1 MIPLACFV
9 LGAQSPP
16 GNSAPTVGAAERRQ
30 IEEAVPGKAAA
41 KPAKVRQLLVL
52 DANIGRR
59 GHPSIPFANL
69 ALELMGKRTG
79 AYEATFSNDPAM
91 LTAEKLRT
99 FDAVYFNNTIGP
111 IFNTP
116 ELKESFLGYIRE
128 GGGMA
133 GNHAVPFTSTDWPE
147 FSLLVGAKNG
157 YHREPT
163 ETVAIRV
170 DDPRSP
176 INAAFRGGGKVE
188 FTDEFFRFFD
198 APYAPERLH
207 ILTSIDVDKTDMN
220 QGQCGGRSSK
230 PFPPSVRC
238 VRDDNLY
245 PVSWVRSEG
254 KGRIFYST
262 MGHNPANFWNPAFLE
277 HLLAGIQFALG
288 DLQTDTTPGKV
299 EAR

>member
-1 MIPLACFV
+1 MAAA
-9 LGAQSPP
+9 AQSPP
-16 GNSAPTVGAAERRQ
+16 AVSEAERRQ
-30 IEEAVPGKAAA
+30 IEAAIPGKPAVKPGKA
-41 KPAKVRQLLVL
+41 RRLLVL

-59 GHPSIPFANL
+59 GHPSIPYANL

-79 AYEATFSNDPAM
+79 AYEAVFSNDPAL

-116 ELKESFLGYIRE
+116 ELREAFLGYIRE

-133 GNHAVPFTSTDWPE
+133 GNHALPFTSTDWPE

-163 ETVAIRV
+163 EKVAIRV
-170 DDPRSP
+170 DDPASP
-176 INAAFRGGGKVE
+176 INAAFRGRSVE

-207 ILTSIDVDKTDMN
+207 ILLSIDVERTNMS
-220 QGQCGGRSSK
+220 QGQCGGTSTK
-230 PFPPSVRC
+230 PYPPSVRC
-238 VRDDNLY
+238 TRPDNLY
-245 PVSWVRSEG
+245 PISWVRSEG
-254 KGRIFYST
+254 KGRVFYCS
-262 MGHNPANFWNPAFLE
+262 MGHNQANFWNPVFLE

-288 DLQTDTTPGKV
+288 DLRSNP
-299 EAR
+299 